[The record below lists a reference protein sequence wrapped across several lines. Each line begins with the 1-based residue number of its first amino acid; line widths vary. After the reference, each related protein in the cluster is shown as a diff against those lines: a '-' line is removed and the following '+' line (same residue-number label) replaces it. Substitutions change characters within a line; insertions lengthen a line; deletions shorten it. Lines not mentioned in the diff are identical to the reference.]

1 MIRLLYWTSGRG
13 TGHIKRANAL
23 LRGFSQA
30 GLDVQLFIAAGRS
43 RFLTSL
49 HPDILPW
56 QGGPGALSAVIV
68 DHKLDHF
75 PPAYA
80 ELSPVCVQLCRIA
93 SPAGFPPSL
102 ADKTVRISIENCEAN
117 RQRGLPYLGC
127 LIDADPAAVL
137 TPHTARTRL
146 SALVA
151 EELEGRLGLAHV
163 NTAEPE
169 AALRF
174 LKKASSRLAGQADT
188 ILLSSGHE
196 AIMPELKR
204 YVRRL
209 GSSRIV
215 TASIHPLYPYYAAF
229 NVAYVPGGYN
239 TYCETQLFFPGRC
252 TYDPVKF
259 EDSRPRFKDQQ
270 LRCAEMPHVDSVGNR
285 HIARRI
291 MEVARGSPFSG
302 P

>member
-13 TGHIKRANAL
+13 TGHVKRANAL

-30 GLDVQLFIAAGRS
+30 GLDARLFIAAGRS

-56 QGGPGALSAVIV
+56 QEGDPGALSAVIV
-68 DHKLDHF
+68 DHKLDLF

-80 ELSPVCVQLCRIA
+80 ELSPACVQLCRIA
-93 SPAGFPPSL
+93 SPSELPPLL

-117 RQRGLPYLGC
+117 RLRGLPYHGC
-127 LIDADPAAVL
+127 LIDADPEAVL
-137 TPHTARTRL
+137 TPHAARTKL

-151 EELEGRLGLAHV
+151 EQLEGRLGLAHV

-169 AALRF
+169 AALQF

-188 ILLSSGHE
+188 ILLSSGHGG
-196 AIMPELKR
+196 IMPELNR
-204 YVRRL
+204 YVRRFRN
-209 GSSRIV
+209 SRIV
-215 TASIHPLYPYYAAF
+215 TAHIHPLYPYYAAF

-239 TYCETQLFFPGRC
+239 TYCETQLFFPGLC

-270 LRCAEMPHVDSVGNR
+270 LRCVEMPPVGSVGNKL
-285 HIARRI
+285 IARRI
-291 MEVARGSPFSG
+291 MEVAQGSLRS
-302 P
+302 